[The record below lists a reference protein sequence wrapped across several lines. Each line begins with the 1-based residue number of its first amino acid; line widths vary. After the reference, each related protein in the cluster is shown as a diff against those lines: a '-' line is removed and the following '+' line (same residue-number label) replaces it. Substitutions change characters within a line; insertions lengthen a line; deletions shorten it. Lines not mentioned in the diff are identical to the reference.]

1 MHNVNFP
8 LRLASVLF
16 ITGIFAPVQAFGAP
30 LQGQS
35 LVDALRQGGYVIV
48 LRHADTD
55 KTRPD
60 QERVDLADCDTQRIL
75 SPKGRMAA
83 RSIGAAIDAM
93 NIPIGTVYSSPLC
106 RTMWTGDLAFGHA
119 DPNPGLIEPKPK
131 DKANAAK
138 AAAVLQ
144 PLIGATPKSATDT
157 VIVTHGF
164 NVQAITGFLPVEGE
178 AVIFKPTGGG
188 KFTMIGRVLSNEW
201 DGLAK

>member
-1 MHNVNFP
+1 M
-8 LRLASVLF
+8 
-16 ITGIFAPVQAFGAP
+16 
-30 LQGQS
+30 QGQG
-35 LVDALRQGGYVIV
+35 LVEALRQGGYVIV

-60 QERVDLADCDTQRIL
+60 KKKVDLADCDTQRIL
-75 SPKGRMAA
+75 SAKGRMAA
-83 RSIGAAIDAM
+83 RSIGAAIDTM
-93 NIPIGTVYSSPLC
+93 NIPVGIVYSSPMC

-131 DKANAAK
+131 NKANATK

-144 PLIGATPKSATDT
+144 PLIGATPKSGTDT

-164 NVQAITGFLPVEGE
+164 NVQAITGFLPAEGE
-178 AVIFKPTGGG
+178 AVIFKPAGGG
-188 KFTMIGRVLSNEW
+188 KFTMIARVLSKQW

>member
-1 MHNVNFP
+1 M
-8 LRLASVLF
+8 
-16 ITGIFAPVQAFGAP
+16 
-30 LQGQS
+30 
-35 LVDALRQGGYVIV
+35 

-164 NVQAITGFLPVEGE
+164 NVQAITGFLPAEGE